1 MVQKV
6 GDQTPQDPGIS
17 ICVFQCT
24 RILIRAF
31 DIGLLGSQSTAI
43 ELLYQ
48 LKYVTKILLPIT
60 AYKETEK
67 LISSAIAG
75 GSYPRH
81 ETQPD
86 SVTKDSQTEHIRD
99 NNILDIL
106 ARIRRH
112 DIERGEEVL
121 RQCPASPPVT
131 TPTGSEVPSDR
142 ELDANERTVEKPSRG
157 KTLEES
163 LWYTG
168 LESEHMFGSL
178 DTVFDEFGGPSM
190 NFDSQDLE
198 QLYGDQA

>member
-1 MVQKV
+1 M
-6 GDQTPQDPGIS
+6 
-17 ICVFQCT
+17 
-24 RILIRAF
+24 
-31 DIGLLGSQSTAI
+31 
-43 ELLYQ
+43 
-48 LKYVTKILLPIT
+48 
-60 AYKETEK
+60 
-67 LISSAIAG
+67 
-75 GSYPRH
+75 
-81 ETQPD
+81 
-86 SVTKDSQTEHIRD
+86 TKDSQTEHIRD

-142 ELDANERTVEKPSRG
+142 ESDANERTVEKPSRG